1 LRDAI
6 ELEWAG
12 LPAVAVVH
20 EALAGS
26 ADAMRLMS
34 GMPHYPFLEVNFPL
48 PPVGPWTVEQVE
60 AVCEELLPGVIEQ
73 LTRDVAGPAAPD
85 QQPAPDAL
93 VPAGDPV
100 AEDPTRAP
108 AP

>member
-12 LPAVAVVH
+12 IPAVAVVH

-60 AVCEELLPGVIEQ
+60 AVCDELLPGVIEQ
-73 LTRDVAGPAAPD
+73 LTHGVAGPAAH
-85 QQPAPDAL
+85 AL
-93 VPAGDPV
+93 VPAGDAV
-100 AEDPTRAP
+100 AEDRPKVPTT
-108 AP
+108 